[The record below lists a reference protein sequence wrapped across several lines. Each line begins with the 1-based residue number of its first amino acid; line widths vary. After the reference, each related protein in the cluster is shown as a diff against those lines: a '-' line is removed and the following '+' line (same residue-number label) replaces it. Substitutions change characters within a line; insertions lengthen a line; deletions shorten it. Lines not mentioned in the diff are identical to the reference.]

1 MLLSAG
7 VSDEQQADVYYLQQ
21 LIRFATLKERSL
33 KREFIGKAF
42 AGVPGLVI
50 DLIVRSFTTKKVKAA
65 GKTSRHRGVSY
76 ITQSRKWKAVI
87 CVDSKRRHLGVFA
100 DEDAAAAAYVAA
112 CHEIGRD
119 PAQPAVASGGDDRLS
134 KTTNGLG
141 DKLIVHILILAL
153 HVSKPEFVLS
163 PEALATD
170 LQLAPIKLVLY
181 LREIGCRIQTMNKNG
196 NKLYRAS
203 LQAPLKFPSA
213 PKRRSSGPSG

>member
-1 MLLSAG
+1 MQPGTFVRMLLSAG
-7 VSDEQQADVYYLQQ
+7 VNDEQQADVYYLQQ

-33 KREFIGKAF
+33 KREFIEKAF

-50 DLIVRSFTTKKVKAA
+50 DLIVRSFT
-65 GKTSRHRGVSY
+65 
-76 ITQSRKWKAVI
+76 
-87 CVDSKRRHLGVFA
+87 
-100 DEDAAAAAYVAA
+100 
-112 CHEIGRD
+112 
-119 PAQPAVASGGDDRLS
+119 SGGDDRLS